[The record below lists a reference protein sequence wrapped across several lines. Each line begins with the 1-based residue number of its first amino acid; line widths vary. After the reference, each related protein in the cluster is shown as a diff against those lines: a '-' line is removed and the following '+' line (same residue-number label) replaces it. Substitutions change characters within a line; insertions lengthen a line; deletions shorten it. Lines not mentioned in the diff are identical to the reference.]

1 MQFEQSEFIE
11 WMKLWASHNL
21 SKRRGGQT
29 AWVYCS
35 IIYQPT
41 ATDWAFAVSAAGVN
55 IKAKEGVPLTKG
67 KKLSFSWA
75 HIFFL
80 VFPILRLLPARL
92 MVWVK
97 AFDGCYKHTKK
108 AYSHTIRD
116 KVSTWKTGFSRFSFW
131 HRNLLGLF
139 HNSKSK
145 KIKCYYKNNNI
156 FCILKYND

>member
-1 MQFEQSEFIE
+1 MLFEQSEFIE

-29 AWVYCS
+29 AWVYCF

-41 ATDWAFAVSAAGVN
+41 VTDWAFAVSAAGVN

-108 AYSHTIRD
+108 SIQPHHKRQSLNLKNGVF
-116 KVSTWKTGFSRFSFW
+116 KVFFLTPKFTGPISQ
-131 HRNLLGLF
+131 LQI
-139 HNSKSK
+139 K
-145 KIKCYYKNNNI
+145 K
-156 FCILKYND
+156 D